1 VSTPDNDNVIPLPF
15 LNDLTPGAAQG
26 GKNGAA
32 ETASTATGSGEIDTR
47 VMTYTVTEVAEML
60 GLSRGGTYENVRNGT
75 IPAIR
80 LGNRWVVPC
89 ARFHAWLNG
98 TERA

>member
-1 VSTPDNDNVIPLPF
+1 MSTPDNDNVVPLPF
-15 LNDLTPGAAQG
+15 LNDLTPGAASP

-32 ETASTATGSGEIDTR
+32 ETASVTGSGEINTR
-47 VMTYTVTEVAEML
+47 VMTYTVTQVAEML
-60 GLSRGGTYENVRNGT
+60 GLSRGGTYECVRNGT

-89 ARFHAWLNG
+89 KRFHAWLDNLP
-98 TERA
+98 ED